1 MANEL
6 EPVEGRWYETAAG
19 TIFRIVA
26 IDSDS
31 AAIEVQYENGDID
44 EMDRNEWA
52 GLSLEQVE
60 MPSDWHGSMDPGTD
74 EEP

>member
-1 MANEL
+1 MVNEL
-6 EPVEGRWYETAAG
+6 EPVEGRWYETEAG
-19 TIFRIVA
+19 IIFRVVA

-44 EMDRNEWA
+44 EMDRNEWD
-52 GLSLEQVE
+52 GISLEQVE
-60 MPSDWHGSMDPGTD
+60 MPSDWSGSMDAEKD